1 MDLYGRYLL
10 PRLTHVAMSTRLL
23 REFRRRA
30 AAQARG
36 VVLELGFGSGLNLP
50 FYDPARVERLIAL
63 EPEPRLLRIARPRI
77 VAAPFPVQVLTAG
90 AEAIPLSDASV
101 DTVLCTWTLC
111 SIPLVEQALAEA
123 RRVLRPDGCFVFA
136 EHGLSP
142 EPRVAMLQR
151 RLAPLWSRCAGGCRL
166 DRSADRLLAAAG
178 FKLDTLATRSLGRPK
193 VLTWMLEGAAHPP
206 GSTVPPNASPT
217 ASGPA

>member
-10 PRLTHVAMSTRLL
+10 PRLTHVAMTAPVLHGY
-23 REFRRRA
+23 RRRA

-50 FYDPARVERLIAL
+50 HYDPARVERLIAL
-63 EPEPRLLRIARPRI
+63 EPERRLLRIARPRI
-77 VAAPFPVQVLTAG
+77 AAAPFPVQVMVAG
-90 AEAIPLSDASV
+90 AEAIPLPDASV

-111 SIPLVEQALAEA
+111 SIPRIAQALAEA
-123 RRVLRPDGCFVFA
+123 RRVLRADGRFVFA

-142 EPRVAMLQR
+142 EPRVARLQV

-166 DRSADRLLAAAG
+166 DRCADRLLAGAG
-178 FKLDTLATRSLGRPK
+178 FQFDALSARSLGRPK
-193 VLTWMLEGAAHPP
+193 FLTWMIEGAAHPP
-206 GSTVPPNASPT
+206 PATAPPAVPPAART
-217 ASGPA
+217 VV